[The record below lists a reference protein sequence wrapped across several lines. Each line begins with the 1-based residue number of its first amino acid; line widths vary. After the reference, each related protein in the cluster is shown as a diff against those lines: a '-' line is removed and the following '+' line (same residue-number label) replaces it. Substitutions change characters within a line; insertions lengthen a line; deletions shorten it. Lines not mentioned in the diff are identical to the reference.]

1 MIQRITAIV
10 ENGHLRP
17 EAPLQLPNGSR
28 VEIILD
34 LPGDLSSSNGT
45 SSTQKDPK
53 KVHQLLSE
61 IAAMPLESDSG
72 FSNRDHDQ
80 ILYGEKGAR

>member
-17 EAPLQLPNGSR
+17 VVPIELPEGTR
-28 VEIILD
+28 VEITIEAG
-34 LPGDLSSSNGT
+34 PQPVAS
-45 SSTQKDPK
+45 K
-53 KVHQLLSE
+53 LLSQE
-61 IAAMPLESDSG
+61 VRNRIKAIAELPMESGPG
-72 FSNRDHDQ
+72 FSNRDHDK